1 MRTIK
6 FTERRAIIK
15 SAEGEEVQTE
25 VWSVNRPIQN
35 EDNPKNLHFF
45 AHAGITYYLVS

>member
-6 FTERRAIIK
+6 FTERRAFITD
-15 SAEGEEVQTE
+15 EDGTVET
-25 VWSVNRPIQN
+25 WSVNRPIQSG
-35 EDNPKNLHFF
+35 ETPTNLQFF